1 MADTAAGTM
10 AGTRKAADART
21 RVAAYAQRPAN
32 APLWA
37 PMAAMFARKGRG
49 VWARRNARAT
59 GARGASNRI
68 KRELRRVQKA
78 ARTECGFAS
87 DRSAPPPRQG
97 KSWTT
102 GAAHSEVRDNRM
114 MATPLKTRG
123 NAAVGSVAT
132 DARILTALFLGVIV
146 GALAAMFTKHPGDCP
161 VCACAGTA

>member
-1 MADTAAGTM
+1 
-10 AGTRKAADART
+10 
-21 RVAAYAQRPAN
+21 
-32 APLWA
+32 
-37 PMAAMFARKGRG
+37 MAAMFARKGRG
-49 VWARRNARAT
+49 VWARRTRAGLARV
-59 GARGASNRI
+59 GASNRI

-87 DRSAPPPRQG
+87 DRSAPPPRQV